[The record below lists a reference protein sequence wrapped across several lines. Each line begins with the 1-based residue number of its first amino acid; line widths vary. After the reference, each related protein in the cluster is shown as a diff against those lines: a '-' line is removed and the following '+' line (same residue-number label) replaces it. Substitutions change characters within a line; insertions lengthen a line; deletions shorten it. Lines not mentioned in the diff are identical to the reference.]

1 MTNIVG
7 QFAIVCLVFAFFLFL
22 FKYKKNNKSFKIYT
36 VYLGLISLCEVSSAI
51 TRHFHKN
58 NMIIG
63 HCDTTFQFILISL
76 FFASMFTNQ
85 VQKKIVYFFLV
96 LLPLILFTRFAI
108 YPELLFKY
116 DNVETFSTAMLLIVY
131 ATLHL
136 YNMLNREKKFF
147 YVTVGLLIYI
157 VGSTTIVL
165 TGNILIA
172 LNDMKLYKNIW
183 LFNVLFYLIYQLFVI
198 FEWYKNYR
206 QKPIIS

>member
-76 FFASMFTNQ
+76 FFASMFTSQ